1 MVPPPRAAVRVDRLR
16 ALNVPE
22 PVGVEL
28 GADGRPAAVRRSGGQ
43 AVSDGTVEA
52 VLESWRID
60 DEWWRQP
67 IARRYYEVMLN
78 GGGHVV
84 LFEDLAT
91 GGWFV
96 QKP

>member
-1 MVPPPRAAVRVDRLR
+1 MVPPPRAALRVDRLR

-22 PVGVEL
+22 PVAVAL
-28 GADGRPAAVRRSGGQ
+28 SADGRPTAVRDCS
-43 AVSDGTVEA
+43 VEA
-52 VLESWRID
+52 ILEDWRID

-67 IARRYYEVMLN
+67 IARRYYEVMLD
-78 GGGHVV
+78 GGRHVV
-84 LFEDLAT
+84 LFEDHAI

>member
-1 MVPPPRAAVRVDRLR
+1 MVPPPRAAIRADRLR

-22 PVGVEL
+22 PVAVEL
-28 GADGRPAAVRRSGGQ
+28 GADGRPAAVRDCS
-43 AVSDGTVEA
+43 VEA
-52 VLESWRID
+52 VLENWRID

-84 LFEDLAT
+84 LFEDLVT

>member
-1 MVPPPRAAVRVDRLR
+1 MVPPPRAAIRVDRLR

-22 PVGVEL
+22 PVAVEL
-28 GADGRPAAVRRSGGQ
+28 GADGRPAAV
-43 AVSDGTVEA
+43 SDSTVEA
-52 VLESWRID
+52 VLENWRID

-67 IARRYYEVMLN
+67 IVRRYYEVMLY

-84 LFEDLAT
+84 LFEDLVT

>member
-1 MVPPPRAAVRVDRLR
+1 MVPTPRAAVRADRLR
-16 ALNVPE
+16 TLNVPE
-22 PVGVEL
+22 LVAVEL
-28 GADGRPAAVRRSGGQ
+28 GADGRPAAVRRSAGQ
-43 AVSDGTVEA
+43 SVSDSTVEA
-52 VLESWRID
+52 ILENWRID

-78 GGGHVV
+78 GGAHVV
-84 LFEDLAT
+84 LFEDLAA

>member
-1 MVPPPRAAVRVDRLR
+1 MVPTSRAALRVDRLR

-22 PVGVEL
+22 PVAVEL
-28 GADGRPAAVRRSGGQ
+28 SADGRPAVVRRC
-43 AVSDGTVEA
+43 TVEA
-52 VLESWRID
+52 ILEHWRVD

-67 IARRYYEVMLN
+67 IARRYYEVMLT

>member
-1 MVPPPRAAVRVDRLR
+1 MVPTPGAAVRVDRLR

-22 PVGVEL
+22 PVAVEL
-28 GADGRPAAVRRSGGQ
+28 GADGRPAAVRRLGGQ
-43 AVSDGTVEA
+43 AVSDCTVEA
-52 VLESWRID
+52 VLENWRID

-84 LFEDLAT
+84 LFEDFVT

>member
-1 MVPPPRAAVRVDRLR
+1 M
-16 ALNVPE
+16 
-22 PVGVEL
+22 
-28 GADGRPAAVRRSGGQ
+28 GADGRPAAV
-43 AVSDGTVEA
+43 SDSTVEA
-52 VLESWRID
+52 VLENWRID

-84 LFEDLAT
+84 LFEDFVT